1 MPGFPPKN
9 NGALTRVNTMPTVV
23 AVALNVSHLLGRF
36 AKQERH
42 GSAMIMK
49 TDCAFWSTD
58 TVATEASSH
67 PRFDKY
73 VPRTELRIAPSNI
86 QNHML
91 RGISFIL
98 SMDKSWR
105 RKNVEVINPT
115 VWEAHTMLHVLKT
128 VGFELLRSLKMETFN
143 ANKPTAPT
151 RNNHP
156 GTFIVR
162 ECIDQLPSIHVRNT
176 ETPPQFTTKG
186 FGKWQ
191 CQKSSKIELA
201 KLEGL

>member
-1 MPGFPPKN
+1 
-9 NGALTRVNTMPTVV
+9 
-23 AVALNVSHLLGRF
+23 
-36 AKQERH
+36 
-42 GSAMIMK
+42 
-49 TDCAFWSTD
+49 
-58 TVATEASSH
+58 
-67 PRFDKY
+67 
-73 VPRTELRIAPSNI
+73 
-86 QNHML
+86 ML

-162 ECIDQLPSIHVRNT
+162 E
-176 ETPPQFTTKG
+176 
-186 FGKWQ
+186 
-191 CQKSSKIELA
+191 
-201 KLEGL
+201 